1 MVTNRSIFPWS
12 MCVGA
17 FLLLV
22 RRPSRLLPCSR
33 KLFSWSL
40 GLGLLIARVVPL
52 AGGLIPVGRCEH
64 RSALHVVAP
73 TLVELFER
81 VAILVVTRRF
91 CAGEVAET
99 RIVPPAIPLPKPL
112 HHYAPPLLTV
122 GRAAGGSIIA
132 CGPTTISVPLRLAG
146 ARRRSGGSALPAGR
160 PTNLGLLLLGPAR
173 LPRPARRTAPRIL
186 RSS

>member
-1 MVTNRSIFPWS
+1 

-81 VAILVVTRRF
+81 VAILIVTRRF

-99 RIVPPAIPLPKPL
+99 RIVPPAIPL
-112 HHYAPPLLTV
+112 HHYAPPFSTV
-122 GRAAGGSIIA
+122 GRDAGESTIA
-132 CGPTTISVPLRLAG
+132 CGPMTISVPS
-146 ARRRSGGSALPAGR
+146 RRIGSR
-160 PTNLGLLLLGPAR
+160 
-173 LPRPARRTAPRIL
+173 
-186 RSS
+186 